1 MNYGKKKT
9 EAPCKLFT
17 NLLRLNV
24 LDTCNLE
31 MEIEQN
37 ECRLE
42 HYPLTN
48 SVLDLLYALVSTVI
62 PKNLG
67 GGPRKPGLDPYL
79 NFLINGIFLK
89 FYNR

>member
-1 MNYGKKKT
+1 
-9 EAPCKLFT
+9 
-17 NLLRLNV
+17 
-24 LDTCNLE
+24 

-42 HYPLTN
+42 QYPLT
-48 SVLDLLYALVSTVI
+48 SSILDLLHSLVTTVI

-67 GGPRKPGLDPYL
+67 GGPRKSGLDPYL
-79 NFLINGIFLK
+79 KFVINGIFLK